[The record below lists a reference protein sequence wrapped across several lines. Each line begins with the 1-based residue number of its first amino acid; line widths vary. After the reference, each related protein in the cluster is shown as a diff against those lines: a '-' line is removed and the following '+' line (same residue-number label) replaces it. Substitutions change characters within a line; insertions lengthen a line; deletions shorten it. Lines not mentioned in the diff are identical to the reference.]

1 MLLLSKRGLS
11 SPRGAALQVSK
22 GLSRVEETLLKMYD
36 EDEADR
42 RFQTLQT
49 AARSHG
55 LLEALSDD
63 ETDEETET
71 VASPHLAEVAEPH
84 TAEEVRALRPHRR
97 RRLQPVFLAG
107 PPHPPTH
114 TRIVELAG

>member
-1 MLLLSKRGLS
+1 MVRLR
-11 SPRGAALQVSK
+11 QVSK

-42 RFQTLQT
+42 RFQSLQT

-63 ETDEETET
+63 ETDEETDT
-71 VASPHLAEVAEPH
+71 AASPHLAEIAEPH
-84 TAEEVRALRPHRR
+84 TAEEVGARAAACC
-97 RRLQPVFLAG
+97 VFL
-107 PPHPPTH
+107 
-114 TRIVELAG
+114 R